1 MAENQKLRA
10 LPSVNEILEQ
20 PEMAEVIAG
29 HGYGAAKHGVRHA
42 LEVARAGVL
51 AGEPVPGMGDL
62 VGAVRR
68 RVLTLCGPTLKK
80 VINATGVILHTNL
93 GRAPLSQAV
102 IDEIAKVALGYSNLE
117 FDLANYRRGDRNT
130 HLREM
135 LNFLTGAESTLVV
148 NNNTAGIMLALNT
161 LAADREVIIS
171 RGEMIEIGGAFRL
184 PEIMAASG
192 ARMVEVGTT
201 NRTRLAD
208 YENAI
213 RPDTAL
219 IFKAHKSN
227 YCIKGFTGEV
237 HVADLTKLAHARG
250 LPIIFDIGSGLLRKP
265 QSLALEDEPD
275 VSGGLAAGVD
285 LVAFSCDKLL
295 GGPQAGI
302 LAGRAEL
309 VSRLARAPMM
319 RAFRVGK
326 LTLAALTATC
336 RQYLREEDLLAG
348 NPTFAMLNRTGQELE
363 RLALILRGE
372 LERLGIACR
381 VIESFGQCGG
391 GTLPELRLKS
401 MAVEVLPQKGIG
413 TPKLTFAEFLY
424 KRLLEA
430 EPPVLGI
437 LREGSI
443 LLDVLTL
450 TEEEMAQVARATV
463 KALEH
468 GGAS

>member
-1 MAENQKLRA
+1 MAESQNLRA
-10 LPSVNEILEQ
+10 LPSVSEILDQ
-20 PEMAEVIAG
+20 PEIVEVIAR
-29 HGYGAAKHGVRHA
+29 HGYAAAKHGVQHT
-42 LEVARAGVL
+42 LEVARAGIL
-51 AGEPVPGMGDL
+51 AGEPVPGMVDM
-62 VGAVRR
+62 VAAVQR

-93 GRAPLSQAV
+93 GRAPLGQTA
-102 IDEIAKVALGYSNLE
+102 IDEISKVALGYSNLE
-117 FDLANYRRGDRNT
+117 FDLANHRRGDRNT

-148 NNNTAGIMLALNT
+148 NNNTAGIVLALNT

-192 ARMVEVGTT
+192 VRMVEVGTT

-237 HVADLTKLAHARG
+237 HVADLAKLAHARG
-250 LPIIFDIGSGLLRKP
+250 LPVIFDLGSGLLRKP
-265 QSLALEDEPD
+265 QSLALQDEPD
-275 VSGGLAAGVD
+275 VSSVLTAGVD
-285 LVAFSCDKLL
+285 IVAFSCDKLL
-295 GGPQAGI
+295 GGPQAGV

-309 VSRLARAPMM
+309 ILRLARAPMM

-336 RQYLREEDLLAG
+336 RQYLREGDLIAG
-348 NPTFAMLNRTGQELE
+348 NPTFAMLNRTGKELD
-363 RLALILRGE
+363 RLASILRGE
-372 LERLGIACR
+372 LKRLGIACR

-391 GTLPELRLKS
+391 GTLPDLRLKS
-401 MAVEVLPQKGIG
+401 VAVEVLPQKGIG

-424 KRLLEA
+424 KRLIEA

-450 TEEEMAQVARATV
+450 TEDEMAHIARATV
-463 KALEH
+463 NALAH
-468 GGAS
+468 GGES